1 MRPAAGRPATAAVVT
16 VGTELVSGIA
26 IDTNTAE
33 IALALAGAAVEV
45 REAVSIGDDI
55 GLLADT
61 LRRLVA
67 SHDVVI
73 VTGGLGPTH
82 DDITREAACEAL
94 GLACS
99 RDASIVERLRASVLR
114 HTDSRASELLLA
126 QADILN
132 GARVIP
138 AVKGTAPGQVVP
150 TPRGMLVLLPG
161 PPREMRPM
169 LASLVADLAGG
180 APQPYVVR
188 TSGMSESDVQ
198 LVASDLLG
206 DREDIRLT
214 VLAKLGDVRVILFGR
229 GATSDQLRVV
239 GEAIA
244 GRLGD
249 AVYSTDGSTLPE
261 TVLALARARGA
272 TLALA
277 ESCTGGLVA
286 ASLTDIPGA
295 SDVFLGGVVSYAD
308 RVKRGV
314 LSVPEGM
321 LGRFGAVSEE
331 VARAMAEGVRHVTGA
346 THACAITGV
355 AGPGGGTPR
364 KPVGTVWFSLAA
376 PEGTTAFMRSLPG
389 DRDAVRE
396 RSTVTA
402 LDSLRRALNA

>member
-1 MRPAAGRPATAAVVT
+1 MKSAAGIPATAAVVT
-16 VGTELVSGIA
+16 VGTELVSGVA
-26 IDTNTAE
+26 VDTNTAE
-33 IALALAGAAVEV
+33 IALALAGAQVEV
-45 REAVSIGDDI
+45 REAISIGDDI
-55 GLLADT
+55 DLLADT

-67 SHDVVI
+67 SCDLVV

-94 GLACS
+94 GIVCA
-99 RDASIVERLRASVLR
+99 RDATVVERLMASVFR
-114 HTDSRASELLLA
+114 HTDPRAQERLLV
-126 QADILN
+126 QADILE

-150 TPRGMLVLLPG
+150 TPRGSLVLLPG

-169 LASLVADLAGG
+169 LMSLVAEFAGT
-180 APQPYVVR
+180 APAPFVIR
-188 TSGMSESDVQ
+188 TSGMAESDVQ
-198 LVASDLLG
+198 LVASDVLG

-229 GATSDQLRVV
+229 GATASGLRKA

-244 GRLGD
+244 SRLGD
-249 AVYSTDGSTLPE
+249 AVYSTDGSTLQE
-261 TVLALARARGA
+261 TVLALARAQGA
-272 TLALA
+272 TIALA

-286 ASLTDIPGA
+286 AALTEIPGA

-308 RVKRGV
+308 GVKSGV
-314 LSVPEGM
+314 LGVPEDV
-321 LGRFGAVSEE
+321 LTRHGAVSEE
-331 VARAMAEGVRHVTGA
+331 VARSMAEGVRHIAGA
-346 THACAITGV
+346 TFACAITGI
-355 AGPGGGTPR
+355 AGPGGGSTG

-376 PEGTTAFMRSLPG
+376 PSGTTAFKRAFPG

-402 LDSLRRALNA
+402 LDTLRHTLAG